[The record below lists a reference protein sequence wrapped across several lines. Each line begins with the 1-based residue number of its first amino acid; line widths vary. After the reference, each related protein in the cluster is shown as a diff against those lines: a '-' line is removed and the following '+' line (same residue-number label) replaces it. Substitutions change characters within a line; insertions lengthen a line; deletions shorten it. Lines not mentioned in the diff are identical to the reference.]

1 MDTKQNRG
9 RSLSAGHGN
18 HNISQ
23 SLSPRRYHDG
33 STGFAL
39 DPSISTST
47 FSTGAFNTANPSLNN
62 GGAPFNISTPFLN
75 SSVQAQKY
83 PQPNELDDTFLQDQ
97 GLQQPF
103 KQDQHFQGHPSP
115 ASQFGQQEP
124 SVQYSSNFLDPS
136 TNNNFNDF
144 TLYQNTAGSQEQT
157 FDPSFMLDPEL
168 QRTSQPQNQSIN
180 PAELMSNMSSPHHHT
195 PTPPNLLQPD
205 SHSSPGQRTS
215 PSSTQNPFYTP
226 NHSRHTSLDPSSAA
240 YPLGQPQTDWTNML
254 GAAAF
259 QSHRRAPSEHSDVS
273 SSVAPSPFLTQQD
286 SFESIEQNHS
296 PLLNAQQDQSMY
308 QDALAIEQFSISD
321 TQQHQHRISP
331 GHSPYVSPRIS
342 PQHGLGIS
350 QEHPFMLAQNVNN
363 QFGGGP
369 GPEIYTHQP
378 EETFPSFQLRNGST
392 DLGQA
397 AQMAPPEINVEF
409 APPSRQSSY
418 EPAKAN
424 NDLDALSPP
433 ERGRQHC
440 GYLHECLLTLQQVV
454 QDVQERSQTLTAS
467 QWHGP

>member
-1 MDTKQNRG
+1 MDAQHNRG
-9 RSLSAGHGN
+9 RSLSTGHRN

-23 SLSPRRYHDG
+23 SSSPHRYHES
-33 STGFAL
+33 STGFGL
-39 DPSISTST
+39 DPSISNPT
-47 FSTGAFNTANPSLNN
+47 FSSGAFNSADPSMNN
-62 GGAPFNISTPFLN
+62 GAASFNISTPFLN

-83 PQPNELDDTFLQDQ
+83 PQSNELNDTFLQDQ
-97 GLQQPF
+97 GLQQSL
-103 KQDQHFQGHPSP
+103 KQEHHFQGHPSP
-115 ASQFGQQEP
+115 SPHFTQQEP
-124 SVQYSSNFLDPS
+124 NIQYTSNFLDPS

-144 TLYQNTAGSQEQT
+144 ALYQSAVGGQEQT

-168 QRTSQPQNQSIN
+168 QRTSQPPNQSIN
-180 PAELMSNMSSPHHHT
+180 PAELMTDMSTPPHHT

-205 SHSSPGQRTS
+205 SHSSPGRRAS
-215 PSSTQNPFYTP
+215 PSPHQNPFFTP
-226 NHSRHTSLDPSSAA
+226 NHSRHTSLDPASAA

-273 SSVAPSPFLTQQD
+273 SSVAPSPFLVQQD

-308 QDALAIEQFSISD
+308 HDALAIEQFSLSD
-321 TQQHQHRISP
+321 TQQQHQQRISP

-342 PQHGLGIS
+342 PQHGLGIG
-350 QEHPFMLAQNVNN
+350 QENHFMLAPNVSN

-369 GPEIYTHQP
+369 GPEIYTHQQ
-378 EETFPSFQLRNGST
+378 EESFPTFQLRNGSA
-392 DLGQA
+392 DVGQV

-418 EPAKAN
+418 EPTKAN
-424 NDLDALSPP
+424 SDLDALSPP
-433 ERGRQHC
+433 ERGKQ
-440 GYLHECLLTLQQVV
+440 YYSIQPSLF
-454 QDVQERSQTLTAS
+454 
-467 QWHGP
+467 